1 MAEDRRNN
9 NTGEN
14 RGYER
19 NEDRRRKKDWVTRAI
34 PAISISGW
42 LLAIATMF
50 FLDGAK
56 PMRENAFTRLY
67 GMEIHSTWNQNL
79 LRVTLSLLIFVA
91 AICLIGFLF
100 NLLRKRRKS
109 DRFNKSVIILG
120 SISVLSIIVFLFA
133 FWPMLA
139 A

>member
-9 NTGEN
+9 NAGEN

-19 NEDRRRKKDWVTRAI
+19 SADRRRKKDWVTRAV
-34 PAISISGW
+34 PALSIIGW

-56 PMRENAFTRLY
+56 PLTENVFTRLY
-67 GMEIHSTWNQNL
+67 GVEIHSVWNQNL
-79 LRVTLSLLIFVA
+79 LRITLSLLIFVA

-120 SISVLSIIVFLFA
+120 IIAVLSIIVFLII
-133 FWPMLA
+133 FWPILSL
-139 A
+139 